1 MIRCML
7 VEDQRLVR
15 TCVAA
20 KLESTGEAVVVAE
33 AGSGE
38 EALSLA
44 RAHRLDVVLMD
55 LHMPGMGGVETTRRL
70 RQGQPRLKILGL
82 SMYLDGPLPLRFLRA
97 GGNGYVSKHATPQV
111 LIHALR
117 TVARGETYISREVA
131 TLLASAWLAGDPEP
145 LAELSDRE
153 LEVLRLLADG
163 QGPADIASA
172 LRVSPKTVG
181 SYRRR
186 LRGKL
191 AARNDLQLARIA
203 RQYGIGG

>member
-15 TCVAA
+15 ACVTAR
-20 KLESTGEAVVVAE
+20 LESTGEVVVVAE
-33 AGSGE
+33 AASGE
-38 EALSLA
+38 EACALA
-44 RAHRLDVVLMD
+44 REHRIAVVLMD
-55 LHMPGMGGVETTRRL
+55 LHMPGMGGLEATRRL
-70 RQGQPRLKILGL
+70 RHGHPQLKVLGL
-82 SMYLDGPLPLRFLRA
+82 SMYVDGPLPLRFLRL
-97 GGNGYVSKHATPQV
+97 GGSGYVSKHATPEV
-111 LIHALR
+111 LIQAVR

-131 TLLASAWLAGDPEP
+131 TVLAGARLAGDAEP

-163 QGPADIASA
+163 QGPADIAGA
-172 LRVSPKTVG
+172 LHLSRKTVG

-203 RQYGIGG
+203 RQHGLGT